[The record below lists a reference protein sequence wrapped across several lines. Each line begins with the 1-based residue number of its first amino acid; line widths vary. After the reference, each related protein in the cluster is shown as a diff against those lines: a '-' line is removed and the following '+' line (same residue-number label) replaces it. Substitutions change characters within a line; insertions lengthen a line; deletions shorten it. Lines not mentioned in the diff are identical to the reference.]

1 METIAFLQQQPLF
14 GGVTDT
20 AMQAIMPLFREFDFV
35 QGSVIVREGDDGDTL
50 FVICRG
56 SVEVLKNDISAEDPL
71 GNRIAVLRKGDV
83 FGEMEVIDMQARS
96 ASIRALEPVNALALS
111 NGDLLKIYQSDMP
124 TFTLIVL
131 NLARELS
138 RRLRRLDEFAGHHM
152 HRPATSGDH

>member
-20 AMQAIMPLFREFDFV
+20 AMRAIMPLFREFDFSP
-35 QGSVIVREGDDGDTL
+35 GSVIVREGDDGDTL

-56 SVEVLKNDISAEDPL
+56 SVEVLKSDVRAEDVL

-96 ASIRALEPVNALALS
+96 ASIRALEPVNALSLS
-111 NGDLLKIYQSDMP
+111 NGDLLKIYQTDMP

-138 RRLRRLDEFAGHHM
+138 RRLRRLDEFAGHYM
-152 HRPATSGDH
+152 QRPEMVGDH